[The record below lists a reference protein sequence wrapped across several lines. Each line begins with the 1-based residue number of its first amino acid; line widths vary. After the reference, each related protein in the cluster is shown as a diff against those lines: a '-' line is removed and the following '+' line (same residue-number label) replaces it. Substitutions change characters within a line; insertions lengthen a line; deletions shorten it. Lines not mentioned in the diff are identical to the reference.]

1 MAATKTKAP
10 KPTSKLRRFGRL
22 KKKETPADGSLVDFS
37 KVGLRNI
44 LFRAA
49 GVQLGGVAKSSSYTI
64 GNQNQA
70 IQESSTEFESI
81 LERMALVQTNVQ
93 EIESI
98 VGRVVSEAEDRT
110 AEMGVINEKM
120 AALETHFA
128 AINGLVEIV
137 DGIANQTNLLA
148 LNATIEASR
157 AGEAGK
163 GFAVVASEVKEL
175 SGTTKEAN
183 KKIRDTM
190 EQIGTASDELLHGVN
205 QAVKNMQESV
215 NTVSTTRDKASAIAN
230 ETSQFSAQLQAS
242 SKKFREL
249 ASSSIELE
257 NESQEI
263 SSIAKT
269 FSFLLELMAMQGE
282 TFDVIDPLE
291 RLASVVEAS
300 DFRARDRFTKG
311 EKELVLAEDDILI
324 SATDTRG
331 KITFANNAFY
341 KFAEYEQGEL
351 EGKPHNIIRHPD
363 MPKTAF
369 ADLWETNKAGK
380 LWQGFVCNKTQHGK
394 LYWVKANVFPCFENK
409 KLVGY
414 ISVRTKP
421 SRKDIERA
429 IKAYRMVP

>member
-1 MAATKTKAP
+1 MAATTTKAP
-10 KPTSKLRRFGRL
+10 KLTSKLRRFGRL
-22 KKKETPADGSLVDFS
+22 KKQGKQAGSLLDFDEE
-37 KVGLRNI
+37 GLRNT

-49 GVQLGGVAKSSSYTI
+49 GVQLGGVANSSAFTI
-64 GNQNQA
+64 GNQNEA
-70 IQESSTEFESI
+70 IQESSEEFESI

-98 VGRVVSEAEDRT
+98 VGRVVDEAQDRT
-110 AEMGVINEKM
+110 AEMSVINEKM
-120 AALETHFA
+120 ASLETHFT

-148 LNATIEASR
+148 LNATIEAAR

-183 KKIRDTM
+183 QKIRDTM
-190 EQIGTASDELLHGVN
+190 EQIGDASTELLQGVN

-215 NTVSTTRDKASAIAN
+215 DTVSTTRDKASTIAG
-230 ETSQFSAQLQAS
+230 ETSRFSTQLQAS
-242 SKKFREL
+242 CNKFREL
-249 ASSSIELE
+249 ASSSVELE

-263 SSIAKT
+263 DSIGKT
-269 FSFLLELMAMQGE
+269 FFYLMEMMTMQGVS
-282 TFDVIDPLE
+282 FDSIDPLE
-291 RLASVVEAS
+291 RLTPVVVAS
-300 DFRARDRFTKG
+300 DFRARDRFTGG

-331 KITFANNAFY
+331 KITFANNTFY

-351 EGKPHNIIRHPD
+351 AGKPHNIIRHPD

-369 ADLWETNKAGK
+369 ADLWATIKDGK
-380 LWQGFVCNKTQHGK
+380 LWQGYVMNRTQHGK
-394 LYWVKANVFPCFENK
+394 VYWVKASVFPCFENK
-409 KLVGY
+409 KIVGY

-421 SRKDIERA
+421 SRKAIEQA